1 MTTITD
7 DLYIGES
14 VVVEFDYTGEL
25 TAPASAV
32 ITVTPVNG
40 TDAGAA
46 SMLDGA
52 AQISGAKVYQR
63 VQPGVAGLNYLLHC
77 LATQGS
83 DKRVRFGVLPV
94 RAASA

>member
-14 VVVEFDYTGEL
+14 VVVEFDYSGEL

-32 ITVTPVNG
+32 VTVTPVNG

-46 SMLDGA
+46 AMLDGA

-63 VQPGVAGLNYLLHC
+63 VQPGIAGLNYKLHC
-77 LATQGS
+77 VATQGS
-83 DKRVRFGVLPV
+83 DKRVRAGIIPV
-94 RAASA
+94 RDA